1 MEWMRHWSLWLKAE
15 GLSAAQKTTDLIQE
29 VVWEARSL
37 QGILGKFLAEQ
48 MGKMQFL

>member
-1 MEWMRHWSLWLKAE
+1 MRHWSLWLKAE
-15 GLSAAQKTTDLIQE
+15 GLSAAQKTTDPVQE

-37 QGILGKFLAEQ
+37 QGILAKFLAEQ